1 MKINSILKQGS
12 ICHRKKEKKD
22 VISQTE
28 IMTKSKKQKQKQ
40 NMEGK
45 LITYIIFFMK
55 TNKYTV

>member
-1 MKINSILKQGS
+1 
-12 ICHRKKEKKD
+12 
-22 VISQTE
+22 
-28 IMTKSKKQKQKQ
+28 MTKSKKQKQKQ

>member
-1 MKINSILKQGS
+1 M
-12 ICHRKKEKKD
+12 
-22 VISQTE
+22 TE
-28 IMTKSKKQKQKQ
+28 SKKQKQKQ